1 MTPMNRSRLGLG
13 AMGDPTEQYA
23 NDPYPS
29 MQSSM
34 MPTNPFSPFSMS
46 SMLPLNKFSGSG
58 MGNLLGGYG
67 MMNPWVQNPWANY
80 QPTQWAGPNAYYP
93 NWNDPAGPFAN
104 DVAMMGPLPVPT
116 DPSLPPPVEVEG
128 ADEELQAARIARSK
142 QVSEN
147 FYRNNPD
154 HPLSRFDAALRKA
167 LGVPQLGTAYNMG
180 QGITPQTNWAGQGV
194 TPQPEPDP
202 QTQPQYQTDPGLAG
216 SAAYRHGSFPVL
228 GPQRTGMEYQYMGA
242 LKPRTATTTRP
253 TWQESHA
260 FEEAARKR
268 GEAAKRQAAIARK
281 EQDKR
286 AAAQKAASRKAANQK
301 AAGMAKAWRTGSII
315 DREGPSGGY
324 GGTGRGGRGYGG
336 GYHGR

>member
-1 MTPMNRSRLGLG
+1 MPWHQYSPALGMTPMNRSRLGLG

-34 MPTNPFSPFSMS
+34 LPTSPFSPFSMS
-46 SMLPLNKFSGSG
+46 SMLPLNKFSGYG
-58 MGNLLGGYG
+58 MGNPWGGG

-80 QPTQWAGPNAYYP
+80 QPTQWAGPNAFYP

-104 DVAMMGPLPVPT
+104 DVAMIGPLPVPT

-128 ADEELQAARIARSK
+128 ADEELQAARIARTK

-167 LGVPQLGTAYNMG
+167 FGVPQLGTAYNMG

-194 TPQPEPDP
+194 TPQTSRIAE
-202 QTQPQYQTDPGLAG
+202 TGRLAAQ
-216 SAAYRHGSFPVL
+216 SVQA
-228 GPQRTGMEYQYMGA
+228 QR
-242 LKPRTATTTRP
+242 
-253 TWQESHA
+253 QED
-260 FEEAARKR
+260 AR
-268 GEAAKRQAAIARK
+268 I
-281 EQDKR
+281 
-286 AAAQKAASRKAANQK
+286 AAAQKAAAAREAEQERQRQ
-301 AAGMAKAWRTGSII
+301 RTARTRSM
-315 DREGPSGGY
+315 
-324 GGTGRGGRGYGG
+324 GTRARGGRDSSGTSGPTGG
-336 GYHGR
+336 MGGQGWT